1 MKISKKDALMWFE
14 FFAQL
19 PDDEQLMT
27 RQQEIVYAAF
37 AQIEEAVEH
46 RREQMMKEIKVSK
59 GSCRRIRSPLQQ
71 GAASF
76 NRASFSQTDA
86 QSAS

>member
-19 PDDEQLMT
+19 PEEEHLLT

-46 RREQMMKEIKVSK
+46 RRAQMMKEIP
-59 GSCRRIRSPLQQ
+59 GLRSLA
-71 GAASF
+71 GRTYF
-76 NRASFSQTDA
+76 VGDEEKFIDIFICKR
-86 QSAS
+86 